1 MQNVKELCNSIGGIF
16 MNTYYKWIIVLVAT
30 LSQTAATFVTY
41 GMGPIATF
49 YQIEWNLSSLQTGF
63 IVSAVNLGPIFSM
76 ILFGYLMD
84 KKGEKQIIGWGSI
97 LLGLSALL
105 LMLVNNYAVLL
116 FLLLVVGVWYGSA
129 QTGGS
134 TAIVKWFPDKHRGLA
149 IGIRQTGI
157 PIGGALASVILTYM
171 YHHYSLTSVHLVQ
184 GLVAIAGGLLFL
196 LIYQEPKKRVAVAAT
211 SVTFKEKLSAIKNNK
226 DLYPIYIVG
235 IVMMTLQMILVAHFM
250 SYLHQEGGYSLT
262 EAGKYLS
269 LVLIGGMVGRV
280 AIAWISDQFFV
291 QKREHLLIIVMASA
305 VILTI
310 ILPLLL
316 HAKMLMLLFCFL
328 LGFVTLGWYSLF
340 IACVT
345 EQSNPHYVGLTV
357 SAALTL
363 NQLFIVIAPSLY
375 GLMVTTFSSYQVALN
390 IVAIVV
396 ALGAMNLYRVTKNTK
411 ISPKTL

>member
-1 MQNVKELCNSIGGIF
+1 

-49 YQIEWNLSSLQTGF
+49 YQIEWDLSSFQTGF
-63 IVSAVNLGPIFSM
+63 IVSAVNIGPIFSM
-76 ILFGYLMD
+76 MLFGYLMD
-84 KKGEKQIIGWGSI
+84 KRGEKQIIGWGSI
-97 LLGLSALL
+97 LLGFSALL

-116 FLLLVVGVWYGSA
+116 FLLLIVGVWYGSA

-157 PIGGALASVILTYM
+157 PIGGALASAILTYM
-171 YHHYSLTSVHLVQ
+171 YYHHSLISVHLVQ

-196 LIYQEPKKRVAVAAT
+196 LIYQEPKNREAVATT
-211 SVTFKEKLSAIKNNK
+211 SVTFKEKLEAIKNNK

-262 EAGKYLS
+262 EAGQYLS
-269 LVLIGGMVGRV
+269 VVLIGGMIGRV
-280 AIAWISDQFFV
+280 AIAWISDQFFA
-291 QKREHLLIIVMASA
+291 QKREFLLMIVMASA
-305 VILTI
+305 VILI
-310 ILPLLL
+310 VILPLML
-316 HAKMLMLLFCFL
+316 HAKMLMLLGCFL
-328 LGFVTLGWYSLF
+328 LGFVALGWYSLF

-345 EQSNPHYVGLTV
+345 EQSNPQYVGLTV

-363 NQLFIVIAPSLY
+363 NQLFIVIAPSLF
-375 GLMVTTFSSYQVALN
+375 GFMVTFFASYQLALD
-390 IVAIVV
+390 IVAIFV
-396 ALGAMNLYRVTKNTK
+396 ALGAMNLYRVTQNKNAVV
-411 ISPKTL
+411 S

>member
-1 MQNVKELCNSIGGIF
+1 
-16 MNTYYKWIIVLVAT
+16 MNTYFKWIIVLVAT

-63 IVSAVNLGPIFSM
+63 IVSAVNIGPIFSM
-76 ILFGYLMD
+76 ILFGYFMD
-84 KKGEKQIIGWGSI
+84 KKGEKQIIAWGSI

-105 LMLVNNYAVLL
+105 LMLVNNYVVLL
-116 FLLLVVGVWYGSA
+116 FLLLIVGVWYGSA

-171 YHHYSLTSVHLVQ
+171 YHHYSLSSVHLVQ

-196 LIYQEPKKRVAVAAT
+196 LIYQEPKERVAVAAT
-211 SVTFKEKLSAIKNNK
+211 SVTFKEKLMAIKNNK
-226 DLYPIYIVG
+226 GLYPIYIVG
-235 IVMMTLQMILVAHFM
+235 IVMMTLQMILIAHFM

-262 EAGKYLS
+262 EAGQYLS
-269 LVLIGGMVGRV
+269 LILIGGMIGRV
-280 AIAWISDQFFV
+280 AIAWISDQFFA
-291 QKREHLLIIVMASA
+291 QKREYFLMIVMVSA
-305 VILTI
+305 VILTV
-310 ILPLLL
+310 ILPYMI
-316 HAKMLMLLFCFL
+316 HAKLLMLLFSFI
-328 LGFVTLGWYSLF
+328 LGFIALGWYSLF

-345 EQSNPHYVGLTV
+345 EQSNPQYVGLTV

-363 NQLFIVIAPSLY
+363 NQFFIVIAPTLF
-375 GLMVTTFSSYQVALN
+375 GFMVTIFSSYQLALD
-390 IVAIVV
+390 IVAAFV
-396 ALGAMNLYRVTKNTK
+396 ALGAINLHRSTKTTK
-411 ISPKTL
+411 ISSEIL

>member
-1 MQNVKELCNSIGGIF
+1 
-16 MNTYYKWIIVLVAT
+16 MNTYYKWLIVLVAT

-63 IVSAVNLGPIFSM
+63 IVSAVNIGPIFSM
-76 ILFGYLMD
+76 ILFGYFMD
-84 KKGEKQIIGWGSI
+84 KKGEKQIIAWGSV

-105 LMLVNNYAVLL
+105 LMLVNNYVVLL
-116 FLLLVVGVWYGSA
+116 FLLLIVGVWYGSA

-171 YHHYSLTSVHLVQ
+171 YHHYSLSSAHFVQ
-184 GLVAIAGGLLFL
+184 GFVAIAGGLLFL
-196 LIYQEPKKRVAVAAT
+196 LIYQEPKERVAVGAT
-211 SVTFKEKLSAIKNNK
+211 SVTFKEKLLAIKNNK
-226 DLYPIYIVG
+226 GLYPIYIVG

-262 EAGKYLS
+262 DAGQYLS
-269 LVLIGGMVGRV
+269 LVLIGGMIGRI
-280 AIAWISDQFFV
+280 AIAWISDQFFA
-291 QKREHLLIIVMASA
+291 QKREYFLIIVMVGA
-305 VILTI
+305 VILTV
-310 ILPLLL
+310 ILPYMI
-316 HAKMLMLLFCFL
+316 HAKLLMLLFSFI
-328 LGFVTLGWYSLF
+328 LGFIALGWYSLF

-345 EQSNPHYVGLTV
+345 EQSNPQYVGLTV

-363 NQLFIVIAPSLY
+363 NQFFIVIAPTLF
-375 GLMVTTFSSYQVALN
+375 GFMVTFFSSYQLALD
-390 IVAIVV
+390 IVAAFV
-396 ALGAMNLYRVTKNTK
+396 ALGAINLHRSTKTTK
-411 ISPKTL
+411 ISSEIL

>member
-1 MQNVKELCNSIGGIF
+1 
-16 MNTYYKWIIVLVAT
+16 MNTYYKWVILLVAT

-63 IVSAVNLGPIFSM
+63 IVSAVNIGPIFSM
-76 ILFGYLMD
+76 MVFGYLMD

-105 LMLVNNYAVLL
+105 LMMVNNYTVLL
-116 FLLLVVGVWYGSA
+116 LVLLVVGIWYGSA

-157 PIGGALASVILTYM
+157 PIGGALASAILTYM
-171 YHHYSLTSVHLVQ
+171 YNHYQLSSVHLIQ
-184 GLVAIAGGLLFL
+184 GIVAIAGGLLFL
-196 LIYQEPKKRVAVAAT
+196 LIYQEPKHRVKVAAT
-211 SVTFKEKLSAIKNNK
+211 TVTFKEKINSIKNNK
-226 DLYPIYIVG
+226 ALYPIYIVG
-235 IVMMTLQMILVAHFM
+235 IVMMTLQMILIAHLM
-250 SYLHQEGGYSLT
+250 SYLHQEGGYSLA
-262 EAGKYLS
+262 EAGHYLS
-269 LVLIGGMVGRV
+269 VVLIGGMIGRV
-280 AIAWISDQFFV
+280 AIAWISDRFFAR
-291 QKREHLLIIVMASA
+291 KRERLLVIVMASA
-305 VILTI
+305 VILTVM
-310 ILPLLL
+310 LPFML
-316 HAKMLMLLFCFL
+316 HAKMLMLLFCFC
-328 LGFVTLGWYSLF
+328 LGFIALGWYSLF

-375 GLMVTTFSSYQVALN
+375 GLMVTLLSSYQVAMN
-390 IVAIVV
+390 IVALVV
-396 ALGAMNLYRVTKNTK
+396 ALGAVNLHRATQKNVRK
-411 ISPKTL
+411 

>member
-1 MQNVKELCNSIGGIF
+1 

-49 YQIEWNLSSLQTGF
+49 YQIEWNLSPLQTGF
-63 IVSAVNLGPIFSM
+63 IVSAVNIGPIFSM

-116 FLLLVVGVWYGSA
+116 FLLFIVGVWYGSA

-171 YHHYSLTSVHLVQ
+171 YHHYSLASVHFMQ
-184 GLVAIAGGLLFL
+184 GIVAIAGGLLFL
-196 LIYQEPKKRVAVAAT
+196 LMYREPRIRGKVSAT
-211 SVTFKEKLSAIKNNK
+211 SVTFKEKLVAIKNNK

-235 IVMMTLQMILVAHFM
+235 IVMMSLQMILVAHFM
-250 SYLHQEGGYSLT
+250 SYLHEEGGYSLT
-262 EAGKYLS
+262 QAGQYLS
-269 LVLIGGMVGRV
+269 LVLIGGMIGRV
-280 AIAWISDQFFV
+280 AIAWMSDQFFAH
-291 QKREHLLIIVMASA
+291 KREFLLIIVMVCA
-305 VILTI
+305 VVLTV
-310 ILPLLL
+310 LVPFMLQ
-316 HAKMLMLLFCFL
+316 AKMLMLLCCFL
-328 LGFVTLGWYSLF
+328 LGFVALGWYSLF

-345 EQSNPHYVGLTV
+345 EQSNPNYIGLTV

-363 NQLFIVIAPSLY
+363 NQLFIVIAPSLF
-375 GLMVTTFSSYQVALN
+375 GLMVTAFSSYQLAMD
-390 IVAIVV
+390 IVAAFV
-396 ALGAMNLYRVTKNTK
+396 ALGAINLYKFTKGK
-411 ISPKTL
+411 FCFIS

>member
-1 MQNVKELCNSIGGIF
+1 ML

-49 YQIEWNLSSLQTGF
+49 YQIEWNLSSFQTGF
-63 IVSAVNLGPIFSM
+63 IVSAVNIGPIFSM

-84 KKGEKQIIGWGSI
+84 KRGEKQIIGWGSI
-97 LLGLSALL
+97 LLGFSALL

-116 FLLLVVGVWYGSA
+116 FILLIVGAWYGSA

-157 PIGGALASVILTYM
+157 PIGGALASAILTYM
-171 YHHYSLTSVHLVQ
+171 YYHHSLTSVHFVQ
-184 GLVAIAGGLLFL
+184 GFVAIAGGLLFL
-196 LIYQEPKKRVAVAAT
+196 LIYQEPQNRIAVSAT
-211 SVTFKEKLSAIKNNK
+211 SITFKEKLEAIKNNK

-250 SYLHQEGGYSLT
+250 SYLHQEEGYSLT
-262 EAGKYLS
+262 EAGHYLS
-269 LVLIGGMVGRV
+269 LLLIGGMIGRV
-280 AIAWISDQFFV
+280 AIAWISDQFFA
-291 QKREHLLIIVMASA
+291 QKREYLLLIVMASA
-305 VILTI
+305 VILTV
-310 ILPLLL
+310 ILPLML
-316 HAKMLMLLFCFL
+316 HAKMFMLLCCFL
-328 LGFVTLGWYSLF
+328 LGFVALGWYSLF

-363 NQLFIVIAPSLY
+363 NQFIIVIAPALY
-375 GLMVTTFSSYQVALN
+375 GFIVTIFSSYQVALD

-411 ISPKTL
+411 ISSKME

>member
-1 MQNVKELCNSIGGIF
+1 

-63 IVSAVNLGPIFSM
+63 IVSAVNIGPIFSM
-76 ILFGYLMD
+76 IVFGYFMD

-105 LMLVNNYAVLL
+105 LMLVNNYTVLL
-116 FLLLVVGVWYGSA
+116 FLLVIVGIWYGSA

-171 YHHYSLTSVHLVQ
+171 YHHYNLTSAHLVQ

-196 LIYQEPKKRVAVAAT
+196 LIYQEPKQHHAVAAT
-211 SVTFKEKLSAIKNNK
+211 SVTFKEKIYAIKNNK

-235 IVMMTLQMILVAHFM
+235 IVMMTLQMIIVAHFM
-250 SYLHQEGGYSLT
+250 SYLHHEGGYSLT
-262 EAGKYLS
+262 KAGQYLS
-269 LVLIGGMVGRV
+269 LVLLGGMIGRV
-280 AIAWISDQFFV
+280 AIAWISDQFFA
-291 QKREHLLIIVMASA
+291 QKREHLLIMVMASA
-305 VILTI
+305 VIFTFLLPF
-310 ILPLLL
+310 ILQAKILL
-316 HAKMLMLLFCFL
+316 LLFCFL
-328 LGFVTLGWYSLF
+328 LGFVALGWYSLF

-363 NQLFIVIAPSLY
+363 NQLFIVIAPTLF
-375 GLMVTTFSSYQVALN
+375 GCMVTIFSSYQLAMDVVAVV
-390 IVAIVV
+390 VAI
-396 ALGAMNLYRVTKNTK
+396 GAFNLYWSTKSNER
-411 ISPKTL
+411 

>member
-1 MQNVKELCNSIGGIF
+1 

-49 YQIEWNLSSLQTGF
+49 YQIEWGLSSFQTGF
-63 IVSAVNLGPIFSM
+63 IVSAVNIGPIFSM
-76 ILFGYLMD
+76 MLFGYLMD
-84 KKGEKQIIGWGSI
+84 KRGEKQIIGWGSI
-97 LLGLSALL
+97 LLGFSALL

-116 FLLLVVGVWYGSA
+116 FLLLIVGVWYGSA

-157 PIGGALASVILTYM
+157 PIGGALASAILTYM
-171 YHHYSLTSVHLVQ
+171 YYHHSLTSVHLVQ
-184 GLVAIAGGLLFL
+184 GIVAIAGGLLFL
-196 LIYQEPKKRVAVAAT
+196 LIYQEPKNRVAVATT
-211 SVTFKEKLSAIKNNK
+211 SVTFKEKLQAIKNNK

-235 IVMMTLQMILVAHFM
+235 IVMMTLQMIIVAHFM

-262 EAGKYLS
+262 AAGQYLS
-269 LVLIGGMVGRV
+269 LVLIGGMIGRV
-280 AIAWISDQFFV
+280 AIAWISDQFFA
-291 QKREHLLIIVMASA
+291 QKREYLLIIVMASA
-305 VILTI
+305 VILI
-310 ILPLLL
+310 VILPLML
-316 HAKMLMLLFCFL
+316 HARMLMLLCCFV
-328 LGFVTLGWYSLF
+328 LGFVALGWYSLF

-363 NQLFIVIAPSLY
+363 NQLFIVIAPSLF
-375 GLMVTTFSSYQVALN
+375 GFMVTFFASYQLALD
-390 IVAIVV
+390 IVAIFV
-396 ALGAMNLYRVTKNTK
+396 ALGAMNLYRVTQNKNAVV
-411 ISPKTL
+411 S

>member
-1 MQNVKELCNSIGGIF
+1 
-16 MNTYYKWIIVLVAT
+16 MNTYYRWVIVLVAT

-63 IVSAVNLGPIFSM
+63 IVSAVNIGPIFSM

-84 KKGEKQIIGWGSI
+84 KRGEKQIIGWGSI
-97 LLGLSALL
+97 LLGFSALL

-116 FLLLVVGVWYGSA
+116 FLLLIVGVWYGSA

-157 PIGGALASVILTYM
+157 PIGGALASAILTYM
-171 YHHYSLTSVHLVQ
+171 YYHYSLTSVHLVQ
-184 GLVAIAGGLLFL
+184 GSVAIAGGLLFL
-196 LIYQEPKKRVAVAAT
+196 LIYQEPKNRVAVAAP
-211 SVTFKEKLSAIKNNK
+211 SVTFKEKLEAIKNNK

-250 SYLHQEGGYSLT
+250 SYLHHEGGYSLT
-262 EAGKYLS
+262 EAGHYLS
-269 LVLIGGMVGRV
+269 LLLIGGMIGRV
-280 AIAWISDQFFV
+280 AIAWISDQFFE
-291 QKREHLLIIVMASA
+291 QKREYLLMIVMVSA
-305 VILTI
+305 VILTV
-310 ILPLLL
+310 ILPLML
-316 HAKMLMLLFCFL
+316 HAKMLMLVCCFL
-328 LGFVTLGWYSLF
+328 LGFVALGWYSLF

-345 EQSNPHYVGLTV
+345 EQSNPLYVGLTV

-363 NQLFIVIAPSLY
+363 NQFFIVIAPSLY
-375 GLMVTTFSSYQVALN
+375 GLMVATFSSYQVALD

-396 ALGAMNLYRVTKNTK
+396 ALGAMNLYRATQNTK
-411 ISPKTL
+411 ISSKVL

>member
-1 MQNVKELCNSIGGIF
+1 

-41 GMGPIATF
+41 GIGPIATF

-63 IVSAVNLGPIFSM
+63 IVSAVNIGPIFSM
-76 ILFGYLMD
+76 IVFGYFMD

-105 LMLVNNYAVLL
+105 LMLVNNYTVLL
-116 FLLLVVGVWYGSA
+116 FLLVIVGIWYGSA

-171 YHHYSLTSVHLVQ
+171 YHHYNLTSVHLVQ
-184 GLVAIAGGLLFL
+184 GLVAIAGGLIFL
-196 LIYQEPKKRVAVAAT
+196 LIYQEPKNHIPAVAS
-211 SVTFKEKLSAIKNNK
+211 SVTFKEKMSAIKNNK
-226 DLYPIYIVG
+226 ELYPIYIVG

-250 SYLHQEGGYSLT
+250 SYLHQEGDYSLT
-262 EAGKYLS
+262 EAGQYLS
-269 LVLIGGMVGRV
+269 LVLLGGMIGRV
-280 AIAWISDQFFV
+280 AIAWISDQFFA
-291 QKREHLLIIVMASA
+291 QKREHLLIMVMASA
-305 VILTI
+305 VILTVLLPF
-310 ILPLLL
+310 ILQE
-316 HAKMLMLLFCFL
+316 KILMLLFCFL
-328 LGFVTLGWYSLF
+328 LGFVALGWYSLF

-345 EQSNPHYVGLTV
+345 ERSNPHYVALTV

-363 NQLFIVIAPSLY
+363 NQLFIVIAPSLF
-375 GLMVTTFSSYQVALN
+375 GFMVTVFSSYQLAMD
-390 IVAIVV
+390 IVV
-396 ALGAMNLYRVTKNTK
+396 IFIALGAVNLFRSLKR
-411 ISPKTL
+411 

>member
-1 MQNVKELCNSIGGIF
+1 

-49 YQIEWNLSSLQTGF
+49 YQIEWDLSSFQTGF
-63 IVSAVNLGPIFSM
+63 IVSAVNIGPIFSM
-76 ILFGYLMD
+76 MLFGYLMD
-84 KKGEKQIIGWGSI
+84 KRGEKQIIGWGSI
-97 LLGLSALL
+97 LLGFSALL

-116 FLLLVVGVWYGSA
+116 FLLLIVGVWYGSA

-157 PIGGALASVILTYM
+157 PIGGALASAILTYM
-171 YHHYSLTSVHLVQ
+171 YYHHSLISVHLVQ

-196 LIYQEPKKRVAVAAT
+196 LIYQEPKNREAVATT
-211 SVTFKEKLSAIKNNK
+211 SVTFKEKLEAIKNNK

-262 EAGKYLS
+262 EAGQYLS
-269 LVLIGGMVGRV
+269 VVLIGGMIGRV
-280 AIAWISDQFFV
+280 AIAWISDHFFA
-291 QKREHLLIIVMASA
+291 QKREFLLMIVMASA
-305 VILTI
+305 VILI
-310 ILPLLL
+310 VILPLML
-316 HAKMLMLLFCFL
+316 HAKMLMLLGCFL
-328 LGFVTLGWYSLF
+328 LGFVALGWYSLF

-345 EQSNPHYVGLTV
+345 EQSNPQYVGLTV

-363 NQLFIVIAPSLY
+363 NQLFIVIAPSLF
-375 GLMVTTFSSYQVALN
+375 GFMVTFFSSYQLALD
-390 IVAIVV
+390 IVAIFV
-396 ALGAMNLYRVTKNTK
+396 ALGAMNLYRVTQNKNAVV
-411 ISPKTL
+411 S

>member
-1 MQNVKELCNSIGGIF
+1 

-49 YQIEWNLSSLQTGF
+49 YQIEWGLSSFQTGF
-63 IVSAVNLGPIFSM
+63 IVSAVNIGPIFSM

-84 KKGEKQIIGWGSI
+84 KRGEKQIIGWGSI
-97 LLGLSALL
+97 LLGFSALL

-116 FLLLVVGVWYGSA
+116 FLLLIVGVWYGSA

-157 PIGGALASVILTYM
+157 PIGGALASAILTYM
-171 YHHYSLTSVHLVQ
+171 YYHHSLPSVHLVQ
-184 GLVAIAGGLLFL
+184 GIVAIAGGLLFL
-196 LIYQEPKKRVAVAAT
+196 LIYQEPKNRVAVAAT
-211 SVTFKEKLSAIKNNK
+211 SVTFKEKLEAIKNNK

-262 EAGKYLS
+262 AAGQYLS
-269 LVLIGGMVGRV
+269 LVLIGGMIGRV
-280 AIAWISDQFFV
+280 AIAWISDQFFA
-291 QKREHLLIIVMASA
+291 QKREFLLMIVMTSA
-305 VILTI
+305 VILI
-310 ILPLLL
+310 VLLPLML
-316 HAKMLMLLFCFL
+316 HAKLLMLLGCFF
-328 LGFVTLGWYSLF
+328 LGFVALGWYSLF

-363 NQLFIVIAPSLY
+363 NQFFIVIAPSLF
-375 GLMVTTFSSYQVALN
+375 GFIVTFFSSYQLALD
-390 IVAIVV
+390 IVAIFV
-396 ALGAMNLYRVTKNTK
+396 ALGAMNLYRVTQNTK
-411 ISPKTL
+411 ISSKTL

>member
-1 MQNVKELCNSIGGIF
+1 

-49 YQIEWNLSSLQTGF
+49 YQIEWGLSSLQTGF
-63 IVSAVNLGPIFSM
+63 IVSAVNIGPIFSM

-84 KKGEKQIIGWGSI
+84 KRGEKEIIGWGSI
-97 LLGLSALL
+97 LLGFSALL

-116 FLLLVVGVWYGSA
+116 FLLLIVGIWYGSA

-157 PIGGALASVILTYM
+157 PIGGALASAILTYM
-171 YHHYSLTSVHLVQ
+171 YYHHSLTSVHLVQ
-184 GLVAIAGGLLFL
+184 GIVAIAGGLLFL
-196 LIYQEPKKRVAVAAT
+196 LIYQEPKNRVAVAAT
-211 SVTFKEKLSAIKNNK
+211 SVTFKEKLEAIKNNK
-226 DLYPIYIVG
+226 NLYPIYIVG

-250 SYLHQEGGYSLT
+250 SYLHEEGGYSLT
-262 EAGKYLS
+262 AAGQYLS
-269 LVLIGGMVGRV
+269 LVLIGGMIGRV
-280 AIAWISDQFFV
+280 AIAWMSDQFFA
-291 QKREHLLIIVMASA
+291 QKRELLLMIVMASA
-305 VILTI
+305 VILI
-310 ILPLLL
+310 VLLPLML
-316 HAKMLMLLFCFL
+316 HAKMLMPLGCFL
-328 LGFVTLGWYSLF
+328 LGFVALGWYSLF

-363 NQLFIVIAPSLY
+363 NQFFIVIAPSLF
-375 GLMVTTFSSYQVALN
+375 GFIVTFFSSYQLALD
-390 IVAIVV
+390 IVAIFV
-396 ALGAMNLYRVTKNTK
+396 ALGAMNLYRVTQNTK
-411 ISPKTL
+411 ISSKTF

>member
-1 MQNVKELCNSIGGIF
+1 

-49 YQIEWNLSSLQTGF
+49 YQIEWNLSSFQTGF
-63 IVSAVNLGPIFSM
+63 IVSAVNIGPIFSM
-76 ILFGYLMD
+76 MLFGYLMD

-97 LLGLSALL
+97 LLGFSALL
-105 LMLVNNYAVLL
+105 LMLVNNYAVLI
-116 FLLLVVGVWYGSA
+116 LLLLIVGVWYGSA

-157 PIGGALASVILTYM
+157 PIGGALASAILTYM
-171 YHHYSLTSVHLVQ
+171 YYHHSLTSVHLVQ
-184 GLVAIAGGLLFL
+184 GFVAIAGGLLFL
-196 LIYQEPKKRVAVAAT
+196 LIYQEPKNRVAGAAAT
-211 SVTFKEKLSAIKNNK
+211 SVTFKEKLEAIKNNK

-262 EAGKYLS
+262 EAGQYLS
-269 LVLIGGMVGRV
+269 LLLIGGMIGRV
-280 AIAWISDQFFV
+280 AIAWISDQFFA
-291 QKREHLLIIVMASA
+291 QKREYLLMIVMASA
-305 VILTI
+305 VILTV
-310 ILPLLL
+310 ILPLMLQ
-316 HAKMLMLLFCFL
+316 AQVLMLFCCFL
-328 LGFVTLGWYSLF
+328 LGFVALGWYSLF

-345 EQSNPHYVGLTV
+345 EQSHPHYVGLTV

-363 NQLFIVIAPSLY
+363 NQFFIVIAPSLY
-375 GLMVTTFSSYQVALN
+375 GYMVTVLSSYQVALD
-390 IVAIVV
+390 IVAIAV
-396 ALGAMNLYRVTKNTK
+396 ALGAMNLYRVTKNMK
-411 ISPKTL
+411 ISKTADQIQ

>member
-1 MQNVKELCNSIGGIF
+1 MNS
-16 MNTYYKWIIVLVAT
+16 YYKWIIVLVAT

-49 YQIEWNLSSLQTGF
+49 YQIEWGLSSFQTGF
-63 IVSAVNLGPIFSM
+63 IVSAVNIGPIFSM

-84 KKGEKQIIGWGSI
+84 KRGEKQIIGWGSI
-97 LLGLSALL
+97 LLGFSALL

-116 FLLLVVGVWYGSA
+116 FLLLIVGVWYGSA

-134 TAIVKWFPDKHRGLA
+134 TAMVKWFPDKHRGLA

-157 PIGGALASVILTYM
+157 PIGGALASAILTYM
-171 YHHYSLTSVHLVQ
+171 YDHHSLTSVHLVQ
-184 GLVAIAGGLLFL
+184 GIVAIAGGLLFL
-196 LIYQEPKKRVAVAAT
+196 LIYQEPKNRVAVAAS
-211 SVTFKEKLSAIKNNK
+211 SVTFKEKLEAIKNNK

-262 EAGKYLS
+262 AAGQYLS
-269 LVLIGGMVGRV
+269 LVLIGGMIGRV
-280 AIAWISDQFFV
+280 AIAWMSDQFFA
-291 QKREHLLIIVMASA
+291 QKREFLLMIVMASA
-305 VILTI
+305 VILI
-310 ILPLLL
+310 VLLPLML
-316 HAKMLMLLFCFL
+316 HAEMLMLLGCFL
-328 LGFVTLGWYSLF
+328 LGFVALGWYSLY

-363 NQLFIVIAPSLY
+363 NQFFIVIAPSLF
-375 GLMVTTFSSYQVALN
+375 GFMVTFFFKLSIGIGHCSNFCRSRCNEL
-390 IVAIVV
+390 I
-396 ALGAMNLYRVTKNTK
+396 
-411 ISPKTL
+411 

>member
-1 MQNVKELCNSIGGIF
+1 MGGNF

-49 YQIEWNLSSLQTGF
+49 YQIEWGLSSLQTGF
-63 IVSAVNLGPIFSM
+63 IVSAVNIGPIFSM

-84 KKGEKQIIGWGSI
+84 KRGEKQIIGWGSI
-97 LLGLSALL
+97 LLGFSALL

-116 FLLLVVGVWYGSA
+116 FLLLIVGIWYGSA

-157 PIGGALASVILTYM
+157 PIGGALASAILTYM
-171 YHHYSLTSVHLVQ
+171 YYHYSLTSVHLVQ
-184 GLVAIAGGLLFL
+184 GIVAIAGGLLFL
-196 LIYQEPKKRVAVAAT
+196 LIYQEPKNRVAVAAT
-211 SVTFKEKLSAIKNNK
+211 SVTFKEKLEAIKNNK
-226 DLYPIYIVG
+226 NLYPIYIVG

-250 SYLHQEGGYSLT
+250 SYLHQEGGYSFT
-262 EAGKYLS
+262 AAGQYLS
-269 LVLIGGMVGRV
+269 LVLIGGMIGRV
-280 AIAWISDQFFV
+280 AIAWISDQFFA
-291 QKREHLLIIVMASA
+291 QKREFLLMIVMASA
-305 VILTI
+305 VILII
-310 ILPLLL
+310 ILPLML
-316 HAKMLMLLFCFL
+316 HAKMLMLLCCFI
-328 LGFVTLGWYSLF
+328 LGFVALGWYSLF

-363 NQLFIVIAPSLY
+363 NQLFIVIAPSLF
-375 GLMVTTFSSYQVALN
+375 GFMVTFFSSYQLALD
-390 IVAIVV
+390 IVAIFV
-396 ALGAMNLYRVTKNTK
+396 ALGAMNLYRVTQNKNAVV
-411 ISPKTL
+411 S

>member
-1 MQNVKELCNSIGGIF
+1 MNQCNSIGGII

-63 IVSAVNLGPIFSM
+63 IVSAVNIGPIFSM
-76 ILFGYLMD
+76 MMFGYLMD

-97 LLGLSALL
+97 LLGFSALL

-116 FLLLVVGVWYGSA
+116 FLLLIVGVWYGSA

-157 PIGGALASVILTYM
+157 PIGGALASVILTYL

-196 LIYQEPKKRVAVAAT
+196 LIYQEPKKRVEVAAT
-211 SVTFKEKLSAIKNNK
+211 SITFKEKLEAIKNNK

-250 SYLHQEGGYSLT
+250 SYLHEEGGYSLT
-262 EAGKYLS
+262 AAGQYLS
-269 LVLIGGMVGRV
+269 LVLLGGMIGRV
-280 AIAWISDQFFV
+280 AIAWISDQFFA
-291 QKREHLLIIVMASA
+291 QKREYLLMIVMAST
-305 VILTI
+305 VILTV
-310 ILPLLL
+310 ILPLML
-316 HAKMLMLLFCFL
+316 HAKMLMLLCCFL
-328 LGFVTLGWYSLF
+328 LGFVALGWYSLF

-345 EQSNPHYVGLTV
+345 EQSHPHYVGLTV

-363 NQLFIVIAPSLY
+363 NQFFIVIAPSLY
-375 GLMVTTFSSYQVALN
+375 GLMVTTFSSYQVALD
-390 IVAIVV
+390 IVALVV
-396 ALGAMNLYRVTKNTK
+396 ALGAMNLYRTTKNMK
-411 ISPKTL
+411 SSKTADQIQ

>member
-1 MQNVKELCNSIGGIF
+1 
-16 MNTYYKWIIVLVAT
+16 MNTYFKWVIVLVAT

-63 IVSAVNLGPIFSM
+63 IVSAVNIGPIFSM
-76 ILFGYLMD
+76 ILFGYFMD
-84 KKGEKQIIGWGSI
+84 KKGEKQIIAWGSI

-105 LMLVNNYAVLL
+105 LMLVNNYVVLL
-116 FLLLVVGVWYGSA
+116 FLLLIVGVWYGSA

-171 YHHYSLTSVHLVQ
+171 YHHYSLSSVHLVQ

-196 LIYQEPKKRVAVAAT
+196 LIYQEPKERVAVAAT
-211 SVTFKEKLSAIKNNK
+211 SVTFKEKLMAIKNNK
-226 DLYPIYIVG
+226 GLYPIYIVG

-262 EAGKYLS
+262 EAGQYLS
-269 LVLIGGMVGRV
+269 LILIGGMIGRV
-280 AIAWISDQFFV
+280 AIAWISDQFFA
-291 QKREHLLIIVMASA
+291 QKREYFLMIVMVSA
-305 VILTI
+305 VILTV
-310 ILPLLL
+310 ILPYMI
-316 HAKMLMLLFCFL
+316 HAKLLMLLFSFI
-328 LGFVTLGWYSLF
+328 LGFIALGWYSLF

-345 EQSNPHYVGLTV
+345 EQSNPQYVGLTV

-363 NQLFIVIAPSLY
+363 NQFFIVIAPTLF
-375 GLMVTTFSSYQVALN
+375 GFMVTIFSSYQLALD
-390 IVAIVV
+390 IVAAFV
-396 ALGAMNLYRVTKNTK
+396 ALGAINLHRSTKTTK
-411 ISPKTL
+411 ISSEIL